1 MTTAELE
8 LTTTGPRTQRTGNVM
23 KALVYHGPGKRAWED
38 TPRPTIQDASD
49 AICLA
54 ASLVSQFKMTDGT
67 EVALRPIRPD
77 DESLMKQFHE
87 TLSDRTVYMRYFC
100 SLALRSRVE
109 HERLVRICH
118 VDGNREAALVVD
130 LKDEL
135 TGQHHIL
142 GVGRLIKLD
151 TGNEG
156 EVAILVSDRYQKHG
170 LGTELLRRVVQ
181 IARDQKLCRLSGE
194 LLRDNLIIQIMVK
207 RLGFRSNLCLDS
219 PSVTA
224 TLEM

>member
-1 MTTAELE
+1 
-8 LTTTGPRTQRTGNVM
+8 
-23 KALVYHGPGKRAWED
+23 
-38 TPRPTIQDASD
+38 
-49 AICLA
+49 
-54 ASLVSQFKMTDGT
+54 
-67 EVALRPIRPD
+67 
-77 DESLMKQFHE
+77 
-87 TLSDRTVYMRYFC
+87 
-100 SLALRSRVE
+100 
-109 HERLVRICH
+109 
-118 VDGNREAALVVD
+118 
-130 LKDEL
+130 
-135 TGQHHIL
+135 
-142 GVGRLIKLD
+142 LIKLD

-207 RLGFRSNLCLDS
+207 RLGFRSNLWLDS

>member
-1 MTTAELE
+1 MSQIQ
-8 LTTTGPRTQRTGNVM
+8 TGER
-23 KALVYHGPGKRAWED
+23 
-38 TPRPTIQDASD
+38 
-49 AICLA
+49 LA
-54 ASLVSQFKMTDGT
+54 ASLISQFTMKDGT

-100 SLALRSRVE
+100 SRSLKSRVE

-130 LKDEL
+130 LKDEV

-156 EVAILVSDRYQKHG
+156 LLAILLSDRYQKHG

-181 IARDQKLCRLSGE
+181 IARDQE
-194 LLRDNLIIQIMVK
+194 
-207 RLGFRSNLCLDS
+207 
-219 PSVTA
+219 
-224 TLEM
+224 

>member
-1 MTTAELE
+1 MSQIQKHLVGLAQTATKKPVESGE
-8 LTTTGPRTQRTGNVM
+8 R
-23 KALVYHGPGKRAWED
+23 
-38 TPRPTIQDASD
+38 
-49 AICLA
+49 LA
-54 ASLVSQFKMTDGT
+54 ASLVSQFKMKDGT

-100 SLALRSRVE
+100 SLSLRSRVA

-142 GVGRLIKLD
+142 GVGRLTKLD

-224 TLEM
+224 ILEM

>member
-1 MTTAELE
+1 MSQIREPLVGITQTATKNPTE
-8 LTTTGPRTQRTGNVM
+8 TGEQ
-23 KALVYHGPGKRAWED
+23 
-38 TPRPTIQDASD
+38 
-49 AICLA
+49 LA
-54 ASLVSQFKMTDGT
+54 ASLVSQFKMKDGT
-67 EVALRPIRPD
+67 EVTLRPIRPD

-87 TLSDRTVYMRYFC
+87 TLSDRTVYMRYFY
-100 SLALRSRVE
+100 SLSLRSRVA
-109 HERLVRICH
+109 HERLVRLCH
-118 VDGNREAALVVD
+118 VDTNREAALVVD

-156 EVAILVSDRYQKHG
+156 EVAVLVSDWYQNKG

-194 LLRDNLIIQIMVK
+194 SLRDNLTIQIMVK
-207 RLGFRSNLCLDS
+207 RLGFRSSLCFDS

-224 TLEM
+224 FLEL

>member
-1 MTTAELE
+1 MSQIREHLVGVAQTATKKPSESE
-8 LTTTGPRTQRTGNVM
+8 EQ
-23 KALVYHGPGKRAWED
+23 
-38 TPRPTIQDASD
+38 
-49 AICLA
+49 LA
-54 ASLVSQFKMTDGT
+54 ANLASQFKMKNGT
-67 EVALRPIRPD
+67 EVTLRPIHPD

-87 TLSDRTVYMRYFC
+87 TLSDRTVYMRYFS
-100 SLALRSRVE
+100 SLSLKSRVA

-118 VDGNREAALVVD
+118 VDDNREVALVVD
-130 LKDEL
+130 LKDKL
-135 TGQHHIL
+135 TGQHHLL

-156 EVAILVSDRYQKHG
+156 EVAILVSDRYQKQG
-170 LGTELLRRVVQ
+170 LGTELLRRVVE

-194 LLRDNLIIQIMVK
+194 LLRDNLTIQIMVK

-224 TLEM
+224 ILEM

>member
-1 MTTAELE
+1 MSQIQKHLVGLAQTAPKKPVESGE
-8 LTTTGPRTQRTGNVM
+8 R
-23 KALVYHGPGKRAWED
+23 
-38 TPRPTIQDASD
+38 S
-49 AICLA
+49 A
-54 ASLVSQFKMTDGT
+54 ASLVSQFKMKDGT

-100 SLALRSRVE
+100 SLSLRSRVA

-118 VDGNREAALVVD
+118 VDGNREAALVAD

-207 RLGFRSNLCLDS
+207 RLGFRSSLCLDS

>member
-1 MTTAELE
+1 M
-8 LTTTGPRTQRTGNVM
+8 
-23 KALVYHGPGKRAWED
+23 
-38 TPRPTIQDASD
+38 
-49 AICLA
+49 
-54 ASLVSQFKMTDGT
+54 GT
-67 EVALRPIRPD
+67 YALRPIRPD

-87 TLSDRTVYMRYFC
+87 TLSDRTVYTRYFC
-100 SLALRSRVE
+100 SLSLRSRVA

-118 VDGNREAALVVD
+118 VDGHREAALVVD

-151 TGNEG
+151 TENEG

-181 IARDQKLCRLSGE
+181 IARDHKLCRLSGE
-194 LLRDNLIIQIMVK
+194 LLRDDLIIQIMVK

-219 PSVTA
+219 PSVSA

>member
-1 MTTAELE
+1 
-8 LTTTGPRTQRTGNVM
+8 
-23 KALVYHGPGKRAWED
+23 
-38 TPRPTIQDASD
+38 
-49 AICLA
+49 
-54 ASLVSQFKMTDGT
+54 
-67 EVALRPIRPD
+67 VA
-77 DESLMKQFHE
+77 
-87 TLSDRTVYMRYFC
+87 
-100 SLALRSRVE
+100 

-118 VDGNREAALVVD
+118 FDGNRAAALVAD

-170 LGTELLRRVVQ
+170 LGTELLRRV
-181 IARDQKLCRLSGE
+181 IARDQKPCRLSGE

-219 PSVTA
+219 PSVTP
-224 TLEM
+224 LLKYDYRH